1 MNKFQSSRQ
10 EARNTVSACP
20 TCTLTHHIPTTTGVN
35 PRGLYP
41 SNIWQTDVTY
51 VPSFGH
57 LGVVLVSV
65 DTYSGMPYTSVHSGE
80 TSTHVISHFL
90 QAFSYMG
97 LPKHIK
103 TDNGLHI

>member
-51 VPSFGH
+51 VPPFGH
-57 LGVVLVSV
+57 FGVVLVSV

-97 LPKHIK
+97 LSKHIK